1 MSKTPRPPG
10 SGLRQKANGG
20 GANAPDRF
28 DRFRLRIRLPRRRKA
43 RAPADADALR
53 ASWAEGHKIHLT
65 LAERGRIARRVAL
78 LALAL
83 TLGMPIHYLWRTVR
97 YGSPIP
103 RMFLRLAARTAGV
116 RVTRS
121 GTPVRRNV
129 IYVANHLSWLDIPV
143 IGGATGTAFVA
154 KAELAKAPIVGWLAR
169 LNRTIFVERESRM
182 AVATQID
189 TMQQA
194 IADAWSVTIFP
205 EGTTTD
211 GQSLLPFKTAMLR
224 VLEPPPEGMVVQ
236 PVLLDYGK
244 MGEWIGWIGI
254 EGGPNNAARIFAR
267 KGSFGCHV
275 HFLPPFDPKDFPGR
289 KAIAAE
295 CRRRIEAALT
305 EALGAPP
312 RAFAYDVAPIGY
324 VAARD
329 PKVATPP
336 DAPAND

>member
-1 MSKTPRPPG
+1 MSKKLRLPG
-10 SGLRQKANGG
+10 NRLRLKARGHG
-20 GANAPDRF
+20 RDVTGRL
-28 DRFRLRIRLPRRRKA
+28 DRFRLSIRLPRRKP
-43 RAPADADALR
+43 PADADALR
-53 ASWAEGHKIHLT
+53 AAWAEGQSIKLT
-65 LAERGRIARRVAL
+65 LAEHGRIARRVAL
-78 LALAL
+78 LAIGLAL
-83 TLGMPIHYLWRTVR
+83 GLPVHYAWRTVR

-103 RMFLRLAARTAGV
+103 RLFLRLAARCAGV

-121 GTPVRRNV
+121 GTPMRRNV
-129 IYVANHLSWLDIPV
+129 IFISNHLSWLDIPV
-143 IGGATGTAFVA
+143 IGAATGSAFVA
-154 KAELAKAPIVGWLAR
+154 KAELARAPVVGWLAR

-182 AVATQID
+182 AVSTQID

-224 VLEPPPEGMVVQ
+224 VLEPPPEGMLVQ

-244 MGEWIGWIGI
+244 MGEWIGWIGN
-254 EGGPNNAARIFAR
+254 EHGANNAARIFAR
-267 KGSFGCHV
+267 KGTFDCHV
-275 HFLPPFDPKDFPGR
+275 HFLPPFDPRDFPGR

-312 RAFAYDVAPIGY
+312 RPFAYNVGPVGY
-324 VAARD
+324 VAARE
-329 PKVATPP
+329 PEVATPP